1 MKTAQPQA
9 PATPAAA
16 TPAAAATHAPAS
28 PNLAANHVP
37 TIRAASPNRAAIH
50 VPIPHEARRHAS
62 GSRGCS
68 LAVGGALVLALLA
81 CQSETKPAGAEPAAD
96 SKDPAAAA
104 SAAGK
109 QAADE
114 AKAASAA
121 AAEAA
126 GTSKQVA
133 GKCPAGRWHYDYSD
147 QALEVMMKNVAN
159 AKVVKEEGDFVCTI
173 SAGDEGTIFCDT
185 GPTPVH
191 NVVETTQAGMP
202 MSVSVKLQ
210 GKGTTRFKRLAE
222 GRLEIASS
230 DTKELKL
237 EASVTLAGKN
247 MPFPAEKMISIFG
260 DQKSILLYKC
270 EGDNLL
276 MKPELDNAKT
286 DWQEFTPAK

>member
-1 MKTAQPQA
+1 MKTAQPPAPTNHTSAAA
-9 PATPAAA
+9 PA
-16 TPAAAATHAPAS
+16 
-28 PNLAANHVP
+28 P
-37 TIRAASPNRAAIH
+37 TNRAASPNRAGAKRAATADH
-50 VPIPHEARRHAS
+50 APAAHEARRRAS
-62 GSRGCS
+62 VSRGCS
-68 LAVGGALVLALLA
+68 LALGAALVLALLA
-81 CQSETKPAGAEPAAD
+81 CQSEKEPARD
-96 SKDPAAAA
+96 SKDPAATA
-104 SAAGK
+104 SAASK
-109 QAADE
+109 QPAEKAN
-114 AKAASAA
+114 AASAA
-121 AAEAA
+121 AKEAA
-126 GTSKQVA
+126 GTSQHVA
-133 GKCPAGRWHYDYSD
+133 GECPAGRWHYDYSD
-147 QALEVMMKNVAN
+147 QALEVMMKNVAK

-210 GKGTTRFKRLAE
+210 GKGTTRFKRLTE

-230 DTKELKL
+230 DTKDLKL

-260 DQKSILLYKC
+260 GQKSILLYKC

-276 MKPELDNAKT
+276 MKPELDNTKT